1 MRKYYS
7 VGRTGFTLVELLVVI
22 AIIGILI
29 ALLLPAVQ
37 AAREAARR
45 SSCQN
50 NLKQYG
56 LALHNYNDVN
66 GRLPWGFASRARAT
80 NENATN
86 WGSMS
91 PPNRVGWTVKILPF
105 LEQSVVYDQLNWSI
119 PDQANRRLWNNSGN
133 GVTGTATNTLLNDG
147 LPARQHNFSAAKCPS
162 DPFPSINPRPVPTT
176 HCLGPDN
183 LSNWATSS
191 YEGSMGAQQ
200 VQSNGGCNLGLPGSA
215 TQSFQQNSTNYN
227 QYAEGGRS
235 FPRVDATQPG
245 VPFQNALNGVLQAG
259 TTAAENNSL
268 TAQPRIQMVSGVFSA
283 DGYGA
288 RFQEVTDGLSNTIFV
303 GEVLPECS
311 GAFQV
316 GWWPLGGIRLSTDG
330 GGTPPVPVYT
340 LGSPLPSTI
349 IPINTFVTCPRIQ
362 TRQKSTPPFGGTQCV
377 DNIYGSA
384 SFGFKSRHP
393 GVCQFVFGDGSVRSL
408 SESMDHGTY
417 NLLGAKGDGVT
428 IPAYE

>member
-1 MRKYYS
+1 MFATFRKPR
-7 VGRTGFTLVELLVVI
+7 GGFTLVELLVVI

-66 GRLPWGFASRARAT
+66 GRLPSGYSSLITGGA
-80 NENATN
+80 NATN
-86 WGSMS
+86 WGSQS
-91 PPNRVGWTVKILPF
+91 PANRVGWQVRILPF
-105 LEQSVVYDQLNWSI
+105 MEQSVIYDQLNWSI
-119 PDQANRRLWNNSGN
+119 NNVNQRVYTNSGN
-133 GVTGTATNTLLNDG
+133 GTAGTAVNTVLNDG
-147 LPARQHNFSAAKCPS
+147 LAARQHNFPAAKCPT
-162 DPFPSINPRPVPTT
+162 DPFPSLNPNPIGVAA
-176 HCLGPDN
+176 HMGIANQAN
-183 LSNWATSS
+183 LATSS
-191 YEGSMGAQQ
+191 YEGSMGAQLL
-200 VQSNGGCNLGLPGSA
+200 QSQGGCNLGGMGLA
-215 TQSFQQNSTNYN
+215 TQAYQANATNYA

-235 FPRVDATQPG
+235 FPRVDNTLPGVRFNNAQNGLIPSTQP
-245 VPFQNALNGVLQAG
+245 A
-259 TTAAENNSL
+259 TAP
-268 TAQPRIQMVSGVFSA
+268 TAQPLIDQLSGVFSA
-283 DGYGA
+283 NEYGS

-303 GEVLPECS
+303 GENLPECN
-311 GAFQV
+311 GALQA
-316 GWWPLGGIRLSTDG
+316 GWWPMIGNRPTNVAPGQNATYTGPAG
-330 GGTPPVPVYT
+330 GGAP
-340 LGSPLPSTI
+340 GISTI

-362 TRQKSTPPFGGTQCV
+362 TRQKTTTPFGGTTPTGCEN
-377 DNIYGSA
+377 NINGSA
-384 SFGFKSRHP
+384 AFGFKSRHP